1 MGAFFSDW
9 GGLAIAILGGALSA
23 ALCCAGSARGCGI
36 AGEAGTGLLSEDP
49 SAFAKVMILQV
60 IPGTQGLYGFV
71 IWFIVISKLGLLT
84 GNVVNISVM
93 QGLQILGACLPMA
106 IAGGI
111 SAPAQGRVAAG
122 TVNLLAK
129 RPNDWFKGVMLCAVV
144 EFYAIL
150 GLLASFLMIS
160 NISIGA

>member
-9 GGLAIAILGGALSA
+9 GGLSIAILGGALAA
-23 ALCCAGSARGCGI
+23 ALCCAGSARGCGV

-49 SAFAKVMILQV
+49 TAFAKVMILQV
-60 IPGTQGLYGFV
+60 LPGTQGLYGFV
-71 IWFIVISKLGLLT
+71 VWFLVISKIGLLGGGAADVST
-84 GNVVNISVM
+84 V

-106 IAGGI
+106 LAGGI

-160 NISIGA
+160 NISLS

>member
-9 GGLAIAILGGALSA
+9 GGLAIAILGGALAA

-36 AGEAGTGLLSEDP
+36 TGEAGTGLLSEDP
-49 SAFAKVMILQV
+49 SNFAKVMILQV

-71 IWFIVISKLGLLT
+71 IWFIVISKLQLLSGT
-84 GNVVNISVM
+84 PATVSIE
-93 QGLQILGACLPMA
+93 QGLQILGACMPMA
-106 IAGGI
+106 LAGGI

-129 RPNDWFKGVMLCAVV
+129 KPNDWFKGVMLCAVV

-160 NISIGA
+160 NITLG